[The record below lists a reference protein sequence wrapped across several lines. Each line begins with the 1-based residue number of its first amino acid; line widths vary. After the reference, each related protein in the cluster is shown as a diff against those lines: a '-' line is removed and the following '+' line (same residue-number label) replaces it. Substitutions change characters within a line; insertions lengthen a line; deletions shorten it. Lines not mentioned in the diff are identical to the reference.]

1 MKSFNIYEFI
11 DIIEEADIIYGYVQA
26 NAAVRL
32 RARVRKKVLLNQLN
46 DMTTSSQFVDEN
58 NGKGK
63 QLNIAYEVGGEV
75 RMTQPVRVYLPA
87 TSDDSPFGLSVCD
100 VWDVQITDWD
110 GAIDWIDTEY
120 EVLTGD

>member
-46 DMTTSSQFVDEN
+46 DMATSSQFVNEN
-58 NGKGK
+58 KIQFFANVEIDRKGRK
-63 QLNIAYEVGGEV
+63 IVQL
-75 RMTQPVRVYLPA
+75 T
-87 TSDDSPFGLSVCD
+87 
-100 VWDVQITDWD
+100 
-110 GAIDWIDTEY
+110 
-120 EVLTGD
+120 

>member
-46 DMTTSSQFVDEN
+46 DMATSSQFVDEN
-58 NGKGK
+58 KIQFFANVETDRKGRK
-63 QLNIAYEVGGEV
+63 I
-75 RMTQPVRVYLPA
+75 
-87 TSDDSPFGLSVCD
+87 
-100 VWDVQITDWD
+100 VQFT
-110 GAIDWIDTEY
+110 
-120 EVLTGD
+120 

>member
-46 DMTTSSQFVDEN
+46 DMATSSQFVDEN
-58 NGKGK
+58 KIQFFANVETDRKGRMIV
-63 QLNIAYEVGGEV
+63 QL
-75 RMTQPVRVYLPA
+75 T
-87 TSDDSPFGLSVCD
+87 
-100 VWDVQITDWD
+100 
-110 GAIDWIDTEY
+110 
-120 EVLTGD
+120 